1 LGHFWVD
8 PIRRVMDSP
17 GLSAEPAFA
26 SRSFPLPLGIWALT
40 SRSAYC
46 LGHTPADPI
55 GVCTFRMRKRSVCA
69 VGVGASF
76 TPRSSVFIK
85 AGVVHELR
93 SECDHSSSSQPG
105 NFDDLLLFRRVD
117 EDSLV
122 RSPVRPSP
130 DPVCSPG
137 SGSSWTSPAASH
149 RSLPILHAPDGDGI
163 EHYPGSVFFEPLPSC
178 DLVSHWT
185 PQV

>member
-1 LGHFWVD
+1 MC
-8 PIRRVMDSP
+8 PIRQVMDSP
-17 GLSAEPAFA
+17 CLSADPAFA
-26 SRSFPLPLGIWALT
+26 SRSFLLPLGIWALT

-46 LGHTPADPI
+46 
-55 GVCTFRMRKRSVCA
+55 RSVSGRPHRGLHVAHEGDA

-93 SECDHSSSSQPG
+93 SECGHSSSSQPG
-105 NFDDLLLFRRVD
+105 YFDDLLLFRRVD

-185 PQV
+185 PPV

>member
-1 LGHFWVD
+1 MC
-8 PIRRVMDSP
+8 PIRQVMVSP
-17 GLSAEPAFA
+17 CLSAAGIRFSILPSPA
-26 SRSFPLPLGIWALT
+26 GIWALT

-46 LGHTPADPI
+46 
-55 GVCTFRMRKRSVCA
+55 RSVETLSDRPHRALHVAHEEDA
-69 VGVGASF
+69 VGVGVSF

-105 NFDDLLLFRRVD
+105 YFDDLLLFRRVD
-117 EDSLV
+117 KDSLV

-137 SGSSWTSPAASH
+137 SSSPWTSPAASH

-163 EHYPGSVFFEPLPSC
+163 EHYPGSIEDHFSHATSC
-178 DLVSHWT
+178 RTGHD
-185 PQV
+185 